1 MVYVITVQ
9 WDGLRGLRG
18 SRAVGNNTHRGMVS
32 KRSAT
37 TQHRT
42 QTKQGSNDMLLFH
55 VVVVGSDH
63 GKQRA
68 ATQDATRLNAT
79 QRRATGRERSTGDA
93 SNDDELGRQ
102 TCPLSLL
109 WFRMSVHVFIAVP

>member
-1 MVYVITVQ
+1 MDCVDCVDRGQ
-9 WDGLRGLRG
+9 WATTRIAVWFQNAVRQHNTEHKPNKTATTRG
-18 SRAVGNNTHRGMVS
+18 SF
-32 KRSAT
+32 KRRQSSYAC
-37 TQHRT
+37 
-42 QTKQGSNDMLLFH
+42 

-68 ATQDATRLNAT
+68 ATQDATRRNAT
-79 QRRATGRERSTGDA
+79 QRRATGRERSSGDA